1 MTAGSKAQ
9 WAYITSGGCSSCA
22 LPVGVGPQSEA
33 RALAGDRIKSHGGLQ
48 WSHTRVIAAHR
59 LWCGHALDD
68 AGLDKWRKATRSGQT
83 SPHLVNL
90 FWEWL
95 QSSTLEVR
103 AQVLQFATGA
113 ARLPSNDSSWT
124 FTISEMGSGQ
134 YCVIQPT
141 ASNGLSGPAMCAR
154 ASTCAHMIAL
164 PPYADLEELRRGME
178 RSLMDGGFGTA

>member
-1 MTAGSKAQ
+1 MRCRWAWALGARREPLRVTASKAMRVC
-9 WAYITSGGCSSCA
+9 SGAILES
-22 LPVGVGPQSEA
+22 L
-33 RALAGDRIKSHGGLQ
+33 L
-48 WSHTRVIAAHR
+48 WHR
-59 LWCGHALDD
+59 LWCGHALDE
-68 AGLDKWRKATRSGQT
+68 AGLDKWRKATCSRQA
-83 SPHLVNL
+83 SPRLVNL

-95 QSSTLEVR
+95 QSSTPEVR